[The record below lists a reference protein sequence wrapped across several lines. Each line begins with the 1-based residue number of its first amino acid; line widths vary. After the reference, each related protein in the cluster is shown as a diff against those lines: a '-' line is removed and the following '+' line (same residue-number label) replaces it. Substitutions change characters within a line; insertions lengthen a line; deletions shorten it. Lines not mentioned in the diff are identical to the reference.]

1 MLSLLLNS
9 EEVYFREAAK
19 AHGLVP
25 THQGDTAHASRGTGL
40 GGPGSCHRHLR
51 TVPERLTSCSLWPC
65 AATGDCSAQALALKL
80 DHTLRLRLLRE
91 SSKEKKL
98 CSA

>member
-1 MLSLLLNS
+1 MAWYL
-9 EEVYFREAAK
+9 
-19 AHGLVP
+19 P
-25 THQGDTAHASRGTGL
+25 IRGTQPCLQGNRS

-51 TVPERLTSCSLWPC
+51 TVPDRLTSCSLWPC
-65 AATGDCSAQALALKL
+65 EATRDCSAQALALKL
-80 DHTLRLRLLRE
+80 DHTLRLGLLGE